1 MADVIID
8 ELAVN
13 TTVLDEASLL
23 TDPLLRKIVNA
34 ALARFREEQRAR
46 AIAEDN
52 MRLSRSAAER
62 PDRLR

>member
-13 TTVLDEASLL
+13 TTVLDEASLR
-23 TDPLLRKIVNA
+23 TDPTLRKLVNA
-34 ALARFREEQRAR
+34 ALAQFREEQRAR
-46 AIAEDN
+46 SIAEDN